1 MEDESALF
9 AEFRQRLTRAA
20 WRMQYRNRS
29 RINRELAIAAAD
41 RTEISEPA
49 DQAIS
54 MIFVQEVL
62 LAIPSY
68 PSRAVMQKLIVDGKT
83 EREVSREL
91 GITQQAVNKCKQ
103 RAVAAL
109 RRQMSSSAF

>member
-1 MEDESALF
+1 MEDESTLF

-29 RINRELAIAAAD
+29 RINRELAIPAAD
-41 RTEISEPA
+41 RADRSEPA
-49 DQAIS
+49 EQAIS
-54 MIFVQEVL
+54 MIFVQQVL

-68 PSRAVMQKLIVDGKT
+68 PSRTVMQKLIVDGKT
-83 EREVSREL
+83 EREISREL

-109 RRQMSSSAF
+109 RRQMSSSAY